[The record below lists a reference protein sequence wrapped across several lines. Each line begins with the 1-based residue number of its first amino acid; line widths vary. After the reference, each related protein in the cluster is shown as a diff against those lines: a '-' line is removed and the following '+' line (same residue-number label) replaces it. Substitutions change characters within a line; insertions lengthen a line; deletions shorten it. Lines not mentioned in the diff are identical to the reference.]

1 MYSETD
7 FRGLFMKIQINQF
20 YWTSLFLLSFS
31 VPLLSFC
38 FVFLSTNLT
47 ALSSF
52 RTSFAF
58 WRKKTDQTIFNKI
71 IYQMLSYCLSS
82 ATKYPKNHFPFHW
95 RYRCTNSLSFL
106 LYHFCRSHNQ
116 QRIIQGLTSVGMIS
130 FYWPTGRAGW
140 EGHNVR
146 TERNENRAV

>member
-20 YWTSLFLLSFS
+20 QWTSLFLLSFS

-71 IYQMLSYCLSS
+71 IYQMLSYCLSC

-95 RYRCTNSLSFL
+95 RYRCTKQPFFSLVPFLSFSQSAKDYSRFNVCRDDKFL
-106 LYHFCRSHNQ
+106 LTDWKSRMGRS
-116 QRIIQGLTSVGMIS
+116 
-130 FYWPTGRAGW
+130 
-140 EGHNVR
+140 
-146 TERNENRAV
+146 